1 LQGIAREKREHA
13 RRLFQF
19 LVAAA
24 RPLQVHEVAEVLAIE
39 MFPIAGPSLMMK
51 GWRPENP
58 EEAVLA
64 TCSTLVAVVEDKGSK
79 IVQFSHFSVKEFL
92 TSDRLQTSE
101 FGNVRHYHIP
111 LDAAHI
117 TLARLC
123 FTMLLPSEE
132 EMDKKRVDSL
142 PLAPYSARH
151 WVDHVKFENLA
162 SQFEDSME
170 RLFDPK
176 KPHFKS
182 WTQIHNIDDGK
193 GSRQATPLYY
203 AVLCGFTSLAKR
215 LIVVDAEDVNAN
227 CGYHG
232 SPLHAASY
240 RGHVD
245 SVRLLLDHGANVN
258 ARSEEKM
265 RSPLLSAYYGS
276 HLEVMRLLLERGA
289 DANATH
295 SSTTRILHYAA
306 VRGKIDVLRLLLQ
319 HNADVNAK
327 AKPKGVTPLYNASV
341 RGQVNA
347 VQFLLDHG
355 ADVDV
360 RTVDFYTPLCA
371 ASDRGHLETV
381 RVLLRHGA
389 NVQMRDVRY
398 RTAFYRA
405 TRKGHVEVAQLLLD
419 YGAERE

>member
-1 LQGIAREKREHA
+1 
-13 RRLFQF
+13 
-19 LVAAA
+19 
-24 RPLQVHEVAEVLAIE
+24 
-39 MFPIAGPSLMMK
+39 
-51 GWRPENP
+51 
-58 EEAVLA
+58 
-64 TCSTLVAVVEDKGSK
+64 
-79 IVQFSHFSVKEFL
+79 
-92 TSDRLQTSE
+92 
-101 FGNVRHYHIP
+101 
-111 LDAAHI
+111 
-117 TLARLC
+117 
-123 FTMLLPSEE
+123 MLLPSEE
-132 EMDKKRVDSL
+132 KMDQKRVKAH
-142 PLAPYSARH
+142 PLASYSARH
-151 WVDHVKFENLA
+151 WVDHVKFENVA

-176 KPHFKS
+176 KPYFEA
-182 WTQIHNIDDGK
+182 WTQIHDIDDEK
-193 GSRQATPLYY
+193 GLRQATPLYY
-203 AVLCGFTSLAKR
+203 AVLCGFTSLANR
-215 LIVVDAEDVNAN
+215 LLVVDAEDVNAE

-245 SVRLLLDHGANVN
+245 TVRLLLDHGANVN

-327 AKPKGVTPLYNASV
+327 SKTGITPLFNASF

-355 ADVDV
+355 ADVNFQ
-360 RTVDFYTPLCA
+360 TVDFYTPLWA
-371 ASDRGHLETV
+371 ASERGHLETV

-389 NVQMRDVRY
+389 NVQMRDIRN
-398 RTAFYRA
+398 RTALFYA
-405 TRKGHVEVAQLLLD
+405 SRKGRVAVVQLLLD
-419 YGAERE
+419 HGAERE

>member
-123 FTMLLPSEE
+123 FTMLLLPEE
-132 EMDKKRVDSL
+132 EMDQQRVKAL

-151 WVDHVKFENLA
+151 WVDHVKFENVA
-162 SQFEDSME
+162 SQFEDSMR

-176 KPHFKS
+176 KPHFKA

-193 GSRQATPLYY
+193 GLRPATPLYY

-215 LIVVDAEDVNAN
+215 LIVVYAEDVNAN

-240 RGHVD
+240 RGHLD
-245 SVRLLLDHGANVN
+245 SMRLLLDHGANVN
-258 ARSEEKM
+258 AMTEENM
-265 RSPLLSAYYGS
+265 TSPLLSACYGG

-289 DANATH
+289 DANATL
-295 SSTTRILHYAA
+295 SSTARLLNYAA
-306 VRGKIDVLRLLLQ
+306 GNGNICLLQLLLQ
-319 HNADVNAK
+319 QKANVNAK
-327 AKPKGVTPLYNASV
+327 CENGATPLYCASA

-355 ADVDV
+355 ADVNPQ
-360 RTVDFYTPLCA
+360 TVQLYTPLGV
-371 ASDRGHLETV
+371 ASERGHLGTV
-381 RVLLRHGA
+381 QVLLSHGA
-389 NVQMRDVRY
+389 NIQMRDISNRN
-398 RTAFYRA
+398 ALFCA
-405 TRKGHVEVAQLLLD
+405 LRKGRVAVVQLLLD
-419 YGAERE
+419 HGAERE